1 MPMIE
6 VPRKT
11 AYYKR
16 KQAEHIFQSLQIA
29 FFALKS
35 EEFWDFIV
43 LIPNE
48 IKLVKVVT
56 ATDENVT
63 PPAGREYENLNRE
76 IWRFSQFKKMPDIEK
91 LAKVQ

>member
-1 MPMIE
+1 MTIE

-16 KQAEHIFQSLQIA
+16 KQAEHIFISLQFC

-43 LIPNE
+43 LAPNA
-48 IKLVKVVT
+48 IKLVKVVST
-56 ATDENVT
+56 NETNVV
-63 PPAGREYENLNRE
+63 PPAGKEYETHDRE
-76 IWRFSQFKKMPDIEK
+76 IWRFSPFKKMPDIEK
-91 LAKVQ
+91 IPKSAQ